1 MPALLGIL
9 RKMDTTPGTPVGYAL
24 PVGRESLP
32 LNEGLGQRL
41 SLRFTGRIFCLE
53 CGDRTATSYSQGYCF
68 KCCQTLA
75 QCDLC
80 IVRPHTCH
88 HHLGT
93 CREPAWGEAHCF
105 IPHTVYLANSS
116 GLKVGIT
123 RSQYATTRWMDQ
135 GAIEALPIASVCS
148 RRDSGIIEYALSQ
161 HIPDRTNWRHMLSGV
176 EKPVDLH
183 AEREKVF
190 ALWQD
195 SFPGEK
201 LSAMEPVRFSYP
213 VLRYPTKVVSLNP
226 EKQPDLS
233 GTLLGIKGQYLIF
246 DSGVLNIR
254 KHGGYEVKAGFEGR
268 VN

>member
-1 MPALLGIL
+1 MC
-9 RKMDTTPGTPVGYAL
+9 
-24 PVGRESLP
+24 S
-32 LNEGLGQRL
+32 
-41 SLRFTGRIFCLE
+41 S
-53 CGDRTATSYSQGYCF
+53 
-68 KCCQTLA
+68 
-75 QCDLC
+75 DL
-80 IVRPHTCH
+80 
-88 HHLGT
+88 